1 MLGGRLPP
9 ASMFPAGA
17 SDVTARFVTLRSGL
31 RVRTLECGPADGA
44 PVFLVHGWACSVY
57 SFRHNFAPLAAAGFR
72 VLSADLKGHGLS
84 DKPTA
89 AGEYTV
95 EAMVA
100 HLGDILDAL
109 GVGRAAL
116 VGHSLGGALALDV
129 AMRFPERV
137 SRIALLDSVGL
148 GRSGLVSL
156 VRLLTPRAV
165 APLLPRLTRRWM
177 VSLVLR
183 VAYGGRGSFSG
194 RDVDEYWAPSQFP
207 ESVLAARAMAHE
219 FSWTPQPLERLRTL
233 YAPTLVLFGTRD
245 RLVNFGAT
253 AQLVKQLPNG
263 RLHLVRGAGHVTPE
277 EAPEEV
283 NRVLRDF
290 LVPDLGAGASPRI
303 GVA

>member
-1 MLGGRLPP
+1 
-9 ASMFPAGA
+9 MFPAGSRDIA
-17 SDVTARFVTLRSGL
+17 ARVVTLRSGL
-31 RVRTLECGPADGA
+31 RVRTLECGPASGT

-72 VLSADLKGHGLS
+72 ILSADLKGHGLS

-89 AGEYTV
+89 RGEYTV

-100 HLGDILDAL
+100 HLLEILDAL
-109 GVGRAAL
+109 GVGRTAL

-129 AMRFPERV
+129 AMRAPERV

-148 GRSGLVSL
+148 GPSRLIAL
-156 VRLLTPRAV
+156 VRLLTPRAA
-165 APLLPRLTRRWM
+165 APLLPFLARRWM

-183 VAYGGRGSFSG
+183 AAYGRWGGFSA
-194 RDVDEYWAPSQFP
+194 RDVDEYWAPTQFP
-207 ESVLAARAMAHE
+207 EAVLAARSMAHE
-219 FSWTPQPLERLRTL
+219 FSWAPKPPAGLHAIL
-233 YAPTLVLFGTRD
+233 APTLVLFGTRD
-245 RLVNFGAT
+245 RLVDFRAT
-253 AQLVKQLPNG
+253 AELVKALPNG

-283 NRVLRDF
+283 NRVLGEF
-290 LVPDLGAGASPRI
+290 LGPERGAGASPRL

>member
-1 MLGGRLPP
+1 
-9 ASMFPAGA
+9 MFPAGA
-17 SDVTARFVTLRSGL
+17 PNLAARVVTLRSGL

-57 SFRHNFAPLAAAGFR
+57 SFRHNYAALAEAGFR

-100 HLGDILDAL
+100 HLVEILDAL
-109 GVGRAAL
+109 AVGRTAL

-165 APLLPRLTRRWM
+165 APYLPHLVRRWM

-183 VAYGGRGSFSG
+183 VAYGKWGGFSR
-194 RDVDEYWAPSQFP
+194 RDVDEYWAPTQFP
-207 ESVLAARAMAHE
+207 EAVRAARAMAHE
-219 FSWTPQPLERLRTL
+219 FSWTPQPRERLRTL
-233 YAPTLVLFGTRD
+233 QAPTLVLFGTRD
-245 RLVNFGAT
+245 RLVNFRAT
-253 AQLVKQLPNG
+253 AKLVHALPHG

-290 LVPDLGAGASPRI
+290 LAPDLGAGASHRR